1 MNTIVF
7 KGLMN
12 KFQIQKI
19 DLLHASQNSIVYE
32 CLSNKYGKI
41 IIKKYLDEKY
51 FNKSNKFFNNF
62 ANLPM
67 CHLYY
72 VDNKNKI
79 QVLEYIE
86 GVTISKIKNYKKR
99 LILGFNFLNNWASHV
114 KTMQENEL
122 LYSGLVVEMLNECNT
137 LNLFPEAENLLF
149 NFKNHFKNFNSK
161 YNKLYLIHGDLHYN
175 NLIYTGNNLIA
186 IDPSPKIASFAIEVA
201 KFIENELYI
210 NINLI
215 EKKLDFIVKIFRFN
229 IISEEEL
236 LEGLFIDSCRRTFDS
251 YLKGDDEQTFIRGI
265 KVNNKIFNYLEGRK
279 SNGF

>member
-1 MNTIVF
+1 MSNIFSKIFFFLRYVLIIIAFLLIFWGIMFTYQRLEKPLSESINVILPFVLVFIVF
-7 KGLMN
+7 
-12 KFQIQKI
+12 I
-19 DLLHASQNSIVYE
+19 
-32 CLSNKYGKI
+32 
-41 IIKKYLDEKY
+41 
-51 FNKSNKFFNNF
+51 
-62 ANLPM
+62 ANLF
-67 CHLYY
+67 
-72 VDNKNKI
+72 VA
-79 QVLEYIE
+79 
-86 GVTISKIKNYKKR
+86 KK
-99 LILGFNFLNNWASHV
+99 ACS
-114 KTMQENEL
+114 
-122 LYSGLVVEMLNECNT
+122 
-137 LNLFPEAENLLF
+137 ENLLF